1 MKRLNK
7 LGFTLIELTTS
18 ILILGILML
27 MALGALTTY
36 VDQSRKQAYDTMA
49 RSASEAAEEY
59 IMDTSINYVT
69 DAEFSAGG
77 TPRKLL
83 NEAVKSET
91 DSGYTYQD
99 QASDPNYYLKNFGD
113 YLTYDTLVKEGYLK
127 EVTDPADSGQ
137 QCTGKV
143 VVHFEQG
150 DERAGVL
157 DKFSFIVYEWCSIFS
172 ARYIFYYDT
181 VIEQQKVKNPDGTTT
196 VKDVP
201 VIKPLSSITTKKKF
215 IGDKPPRTS

>member
-36 VDQSRKQAYDTMA
+36 IDQSRKQAYDTMA

-69 DAEFSAGG
+69 DDAFSAGG
-77 TPRKLL
+77 TARKLL

-91 DSGYTYQD
+91 DSDYTYKELD
-99 QASDPNYYLKNFGD
+99 SDPNYYLKNFRD

-143 VVHFEQG
+143 VIHFEQG

-157 DKFSFIVYEWCSIFS
+157 DKFSFIVYEWCSIYS

-181 VIEQQKVKNPDGTTT
+181 VIEKQRIRNPDGTTSI
-196 VKDVP
+196 KDVE
-201 VIKPLSSITTKKKF
+201 VIKPLSSVTTRKAF
-215 IGDKPPRTS
+215 IGDRPPRTS

>member
-36 VDQSRKQAYDTMA
+36 IDQSRKQAYDTMA

-69 DAEFSAGG
+69 DAAFSSAD
-77 TPRKLL
+77 PPEKLL
-83 NEAVKSET
+83 NAAVKSET
-91 DSGYTYQD
+91 DSSYTYKEL
-99 QASDPNYYLKNFGD
+99 ATDPNYFLKNFSD
-113 YLTYDTLVKEGYLK
+113 SLSYETLVEEGYLK

-143 VVHFEQG
+143 VIHFEQG

-157 DKFSFIVYEWCSIFS
+157 DKFSFIVYEWCSIYS

-181 VIEQQKVKNPDGTTT
+181 VIEQQRVRNPDGTTSI
-196 VKDVP
+196 KDVE
-201 VIKPLSSITTKKKF
+201 VIKPLSSVTTRKDF
-215 IGDKPPRTS
+215 IGPRPPRTS